1 MEWPCC
7 TLHTRG
13 SAVGFKTSLTRTTA
27 SKKVS
32 KEEKTQQKVGPLPS
46 PVFSDSL
53 YLVLLAYGAAED
65 GNWLDHAGKN
75 QARK

>member
-1 MEWPCC
+1 MLHV
-7 TLHTRG
+7 THTRV
-13 SAVGFKTSLTRTTA
+13 SCRFQNLFNKDD